1 MPNYNRIA
9 NVYDRLS
16 RLVYGNAIVRAQQ
29 YLVSFIPANSRILI
43 VGGGTGWILEE
54 ITKIHSQGL
63 EIYYVEV
70 ADKMLE
76 LSRKRNTGNNKARF
90 IGKSIEELEDIGEI
104 DVAFTAFLF
113 DNFSQQ
119 LATDIFK
126 NMERRL
132 AAGALWLY
140 SDFQVSSKQIWWQ
153 KPLLHSMLL
162 FFRTTGVISNK
173 QLPDMQSVFQSRGF
187 TLKSREE
194 FYGHFI
200 AAAVYTRS

>member
-54 ITKIHSQGL
+54 ITKLHPQGL
-63 EIYYVEV
+63 EIYYVEI

-76 LSRKRNTGNNKARF
+76 LSRKRNIGNNKVHF
-90 IGKSIEELEDIGEI
+90 IGKSIEELEDIGGI

-113 DNFSQQ
+113 DNFTQQ
-119 LATDIFK
+119 TANDIFK

-132 AAGALWLY
+132 VAGALWLY
-140 SDFQVSSKQIWWQ
+140 SDFQVSSKQMWWQ

-162 FFRTTGVISNK
+162 FFRTMGVISND
-173 QLPDMQSVFQSRGF
+173 QLPDMQSIFQREGF

-194 FYGHFI
+194 FYGHFV
-200 AAAVYTRS
+200 ASAVYTRS